1 MAIFNSYVKLPEGKH
16 QENGGEWCIR
26 GKKMAL
32 KSICHGYT
40 IDLNAQ
46 KKSVSSYVR
55 LPEGTAKH
63 VGDVDQRVHQ
73 PHQLSAVGVL
83 LGLGYLNLGIF
94 IAHDG
99 SMVLVYVLT

>member
-1 MAIFNSYVKLPEGKH
+1 MLNYQRVNI
-16 QENGGEWCIR
+16 
-26 GKKMAL
+26 KKMGVNGVFVG
-32 KSICHGYT
+32 KNGIE
-40 IDLNAQ
+40 IDLSWVYHRSKCA